1 MSKKTVSEEIWG
13 SGLST
18 KRTTPWSKL
27 AINKGKTLLGRA
39 ATTTIPNLD
48 QINLDLQL
56 EDQLLSL
63 LATTKH

>member
-39 ATTTIPNLD
+39 ATTTRDGSVNRK
-48 QINLDLQL
+48 
-56 EDQLLSL
+56 
-63 LATTKH
+63 TG